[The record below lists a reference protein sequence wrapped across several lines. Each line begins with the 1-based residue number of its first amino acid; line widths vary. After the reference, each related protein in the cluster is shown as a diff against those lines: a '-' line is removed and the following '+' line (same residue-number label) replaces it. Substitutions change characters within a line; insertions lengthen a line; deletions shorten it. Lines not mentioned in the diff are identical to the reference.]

1 MPLHMAGTELYVH
14 SLATLQQEAGH
25 EVMVVT
31 PHFEYKQSGKYQPS
45 YVYDGI
51 SVHQYM
57 EDSDPND
64 RQIIR
69 GYKKPAGLERFEA
82 LLEALKPDVV
92 HFHELTRSI
101 GLCVDHVQIAKK
113 AGAKTLLTMHLSGY
127 TCSTNN
133 LIVNNT
139 LCSGKINV
147 FDCSVCSFK
156 THFKI
161 PSWVITSAVI
171 TGIALNKFNLSKKL
185 PENKLG
191 TLFYMPANI
200 ERIRKELNVLIE
212 YIDHF
217 VSLTEWYKKILIKN
231 GVPEQ
236 KIKVVQQALAAPGKI
251 VEKQVKDQ
259 LPVKVIFI
267 GRLQPEKGI
276 HLLIEAFQ
284 NFNEKEAELH
294 IYGKK
299 EETEYC
305 DSCIQ
310 KSEGSSNISWH
321 GVIKRED
328 VLTELSHY
336 DILCLPS
343 TFSEMSP
350 LVIQEA
356 FATGTPVLASRVYGN
371 EEHVKHGVN
380 GLLFDY
386 NSAADLTHQ
395 LRRLISEP
403 SLLKALKS
411 NIPSPLRFD
420 AVNNRYLELY
430 SGSNLTEYN

>member
-14 SLATLQQEAGH
+14 SLATLQQKTGH
-25 EVMVVT
+25 MVTVVT
-31 PHFEYKQSGKYQPS
+31 PYFEYKQSGKYEPS

-51 SVHQYM
+51 TVQQYM
-57 EDSDPND
+57 EVADPTD

-69 GYKKPAGLERFEA
+69 GHKKPAGLQQFDV
-82 LLEALKPDVV
+82 LLQTLKPDVV

-101 GLCVDHVQIAKK
+101 GLCVDHVRAAKN

-133 LIVNNT
+133 LVVNNK
-139 LCSGKINV
+139 LCEGKINV

-161 PSWVITSAVI
+161 PSWVVTSASVA
-171 TGIALNKFNLSKKL
+171 GIALNKLNLSKKL

-200 ERIRKELNVLIE
+200 ERIRRELQVLIE
-212 YIDHF
+212 NVDHF
-217 VSLTEWYKKILIKN
+217 VSITEWYKKILIKN
-231 GVPEQ
+231 GVPEG
-236 KIKVVQQALAAPGKI
+236 KIEVIKQALAAPGNI
-251 VEKQVKDQ
+251 AEKQIKDQ

-267 GRLQPEKGI
+267 GRIQPEKGI
-276 HLLIEAFQ
+276 HLLIEAFK

-299 EETEYC
+299 EETDYC
-305 DSCIQ
+305 KMCIQ
-310 KSEGSSNISWH
+310 KSSGSSNIFWR

-328 VLTELSHY
+328 VLPELSKY
-336 DILCLPS
+336 NILCLPS

-371 EEHVKHGVN
+371 EEHVKHEVN

-386 NSAADLTHQ
+386 KSAADLTNQ
-395 LRRLISEP
+395 LRRLVANP
-403 SLLKALKS
+403 TLLTEFKK
-411 NIPSPLRFD
+411 NIHIPNRFD
-420 AVNNRYLELY
+420 KVNDRYLELY
-430 SGSNLTEYN
+430 SGVNYTEY